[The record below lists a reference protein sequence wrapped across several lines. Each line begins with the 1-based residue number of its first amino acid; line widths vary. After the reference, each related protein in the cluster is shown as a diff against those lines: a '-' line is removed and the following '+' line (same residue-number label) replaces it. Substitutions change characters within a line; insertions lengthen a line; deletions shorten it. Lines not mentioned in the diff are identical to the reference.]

1 MGNTASGQP
10 VTQPMMRAG
19 SSFSYPTSRQGSAF
33 QKPNDRN
40 LLLTQLQRIVD
51 EQRKELSKLNQPNAN
66 VEEINAKVDALE
78 KQKQPLR
85 AQVGKLPVTTAEKNM
100 MASMRSLAEPRK
112 TAGGGPSVPTS
123 PEPAGLF
130 SRIGRAGLDYLQDPA
145 SRARLAMALNTMRL
159 EPDPNLATALQARAT
174 GVQERRTQA
183 RQANRTAEYF
193 RKQGQTE
200 LADLIEDNPDIA
212 SAAVTAMFKE
222 PATDPSILR
231 EYAFARK
238 QNPELS
244 YEQFLAMK
252 RSAGAQVTVA
262 GDPPRDFAAEA
273 YAKEIPARFNLIV
286 DRGTSAR
293 RQLSDMSVLSNLL
306 EGTDTGGSA
315 QTKQSVMQFADRL
328 GIPVNESQLANYQS
342 IQALS
347 SRLVAEE
354 LRLNKGP
361 QTDFDAEFT
370 GKFLPG
376 LGQKPESNRNIIGYM
391 NSRNLLDAL
400 LGKYVTDKR
409 KYTTADTA
417 LLGEVEGYRQ
427 SLGSVVKVDGAF
439 VTFEEFYNS
448 NRAEGES
455 DEEILKQWAEEH
467 NR

>member
-1 MGNTASGQP
+1 MVANLGFGHTQKDDRELMRMLEARQRQAIPDPSVYAKAMARAESPEGIALQTQMQAARQQAMKPAVSVAGGSTTAKPEQP
-10 VTQPMMRAG
+10 G
-19 SSFSYPTSRQGSAF
+19 LLSRIT
-33 QKPNDRN
+33 RR
-40 LLLTQLQRIVD
+40 TM
-51 EQRKELSKLNQPNAN
+51 
-66 VEEINAKVDALE
+66 DAL
-78 KQKQPLR
+78 KDPVAN
-85 AQVGKLPVTTAEKNM
+85 AQIVA
-100 MASMRSLAEPRK
+100 
-112 TAGGGPSVPTS
+112 
-123 PEPAGLF
+123 
-130 SRIGRAGLDYLQDPA
+130 
-145 SRARLAMALNTMRL
+145 ALNSLRFQ
-159 EPDPNLATALQARAT
+159 PDPNLTKAVQARAT

-222 PATDPSILR
+222 PATAPSDVR

-238 QNPELS
+238 QNPSLT

-262 GDPPRDFAAEA
+262 GDAPRDYAAEA
-273 YAKEIPARFNLIV
+273 YAKEIPERFNLIV

-370 GKFLPG
+370 GRFLPG
-376 LGQKPESNRNIIGYM
+376 LGQKPESNTNIIAYM

-409 KYTTADTA
+409 KYTTEDSA
-417 LLGEVEGYRQ
+417 LLSQVEGYRQ
-427 SLGSVVKVDGAF
+427 SLGSVVKVNGAF
-439 VTFEEFYNS
+439 LTFEKFYKQ
-448 NRAEGES
+448 NRQEGES
-455 DEEILKQWAEEH
+455 DEAILKQWAEEH
-467 NR
+467 NL

>member
-19 SSFSYPTSRQGSAF
+19 SSFSYPTSRQGAAV
-33 QKPNDRN
+33 KRPNERE
-40 LLLTQLQRIVD
+40 LLAAKLQ
-51 EQRKELSKLNQPNAN
+51 ELVNQQNAELKKLDLPDAD
-66 VEEINAKVDALE
+66 VKASSAKVEQLE
-78 KQKQPLR
+78 AEKQPLR
-85 AQVGKLPVTTAEKNM
+85 QQFDKLPLTAAEKNM
-100 MASMRSLAEPRK
+100 MAGQSRALQAPKSVSGRST
-112 TAGGGPSVPTS
+112 TAK
-123 PEPAGLF
+123 PEQAGLL
-130 SRIGRAGLDYLQDPA
+130 SRITRRTMDALQDPVA
-145 SRARLAMALNTMRL
+145 NAQIVAALNSLRF
-159 EPDPNLATALQARAT
+159 EPDPNLTKAVQARAT

-193 RKQGQTE
+193 RKQGRTE

-238 QNPELS
+238 QNPSLS

-273 YAKEIPARFNLIV
+273 YAKEIPTRFNLIV

-328 GIPVNESQLANYQS
+328 GIPVDESQLADYQS

-370 GKFLPG
+370 GRFLPG
-376 LGQKPESNRNIIGYM
+376 LGQKPEANRNIIAYM
-391 NSRNLLDAL
+391 NSRNLLDAV

-409 KYTTADTA
+409 KYTTEDST
-417 LLGEVEGYRQ
+417 LLSQVEGYRQ

-448 NRAEGES
+448 NRAEGEP